1 MHFLFHDF
9 ERQHNLMSVNRAVI
23 EVIPFGANFFQNTK
37 NEKIEIIYRTMF
49 SEYPDIVTI
58 KQLRQM
64 LGISRTVA
72 YELLSTGQIKGLKIA
87 NAYRIPKVSIIDF
100 IVKSS
105 KLNE

>member
-1 MHFLFHDF
+1 
-9 ERQHNLMSVNRAVI
+9 MSVNRAVI
-23 EVIPFGANFFQNTK
+23 EVIPLGANFFQNTK

-72 YELLSTGQIKGLKIA
+72 YELLSTRQIKGLKIA
-87 NAYRIPKVSIIDF
+87 NAYMIPKVSIIDF

-105 KLNE
+105 RLNE